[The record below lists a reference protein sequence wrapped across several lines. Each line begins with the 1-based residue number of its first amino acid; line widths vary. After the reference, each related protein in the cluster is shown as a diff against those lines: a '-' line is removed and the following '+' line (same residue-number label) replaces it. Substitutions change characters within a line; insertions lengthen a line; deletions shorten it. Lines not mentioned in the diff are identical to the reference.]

1 MWNPLE
7 TVVTSELRDCRT
19 LLTEEVVLSAILPY
33 RRCLWLIRLWMTDG
47 GDRVVCPLLLGQTGG
62 TLTDT
67 YVSRSSTFAAKCC
80 KNDSFVTLLEFSLFV
95 SPSPTLLLSLD
106 RCLHQ
111 VFDTLCCVCWSL
123 GLAWEWLWL
132 WVCTF
137 TCILLSYCSFLQQMS
152 HKK

>member
-1 MWNPLE
+1 MWNCCYKWTQGLPN
-7 TVVTSELRDCRT
+7 TSDRRSSVVRHLALQT
-19 LLTEEVVLSAILPY
+19 LPVIDS
-33 RRCLWLIRLWMTDG
+33 LWMTDG
-47 GDRVVCPLLLGQTGG
+47 GDRVVCPLLLGQTGS

-80 KNDSFVTLLEFSLFV
+80 KNDSFVTLLEFSLCV
-95 SPSPTLLLSLD
+95 SPSPTLLLSLG

-123 GLAWEWLWL
+123 GLAWESLWL
-132 WVCTF
+132 WVCTS